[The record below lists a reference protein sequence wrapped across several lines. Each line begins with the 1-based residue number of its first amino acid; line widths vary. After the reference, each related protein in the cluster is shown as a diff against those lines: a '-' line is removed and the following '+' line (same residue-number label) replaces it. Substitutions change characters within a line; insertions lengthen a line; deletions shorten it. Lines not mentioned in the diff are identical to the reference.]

1 LGVDKIKGKIV
12 FFNRPMDN
20 EEIESFHAYSGAGD
34 QRNIGAGEAA
44 KFELSGLL
52 YVSLN
57 LRLDDFP
64 HTGAQNY
71 GAIPKSQYIP
81 TAISTN
87 GAELLSKT
95 LKKIQI

>member
-1 LGVDKIKGKIV
+1 LGVDKIKVV

-44 KFELSGLL
+44 KFDRD
-52 YVSLN
+52 YCTFLN

-64 HTGAQNY
+64 HTGAQSY
-71 GAIPKSQYIP
+71 GAIEI
-81 TAISTN
+81 AIHSY
-87 GAELLSKT
+87 SSHKH
-95 LKKIQI
+95 